1 MVNRFSF
8 PRAAPPTFLSFPHF
22 HAFRNGSPWMIWD
35 SHSYNMEKPNTN
47 EKEWVMGFYSGT
59 IVMQNISEGACR
71 LILGQVVDVNCF
83 TWIFSIILVKQL
95 CFGQS
100 HPPTPPHLSLVAP
113 FVGSIM
119 LMQSGVMLQQNKYI
133 LGNYGIMDAK
143 GHLWVWN
150 KKLMMWG
157 TRT

>member
-1 MVNRFSF
+1 MFW
-8 PRAAPPTFLSFPHF
+8 PIT
-22 HAFRNGSPWMIWD
+22 
-35 SHSYNMEKPNTN
+35 
-47 EKEWVMGFYSGT
+47 
-59 IVMQNISEGACR
+59 
-71 LILGQVVDVNCF
+71 
-83 TWIFSIILVKQL
+83 
-95 CFGQS
+95 
-100 HPPTPPHLSLVAP
+100 PPTPPHLSLVAT